1 MGHYVV
7 ELIIWTL
14 IAYLIGCLVGWLL
27 KALFG
32 TVEEPVVAKPE
43 PAPAPV
49 AARPVVA
56 PPPPPKPIEAPKVAV
71 VPPPPPPPPP
81 PAPEP
86 APLAAAHPAKM
97 ERPKGIAG
105 ARNGKPDDLQQI
117 SGIGP
122 KNEKV
127 LHTLGFF
134 HFDQLA
140 AWTEKEIAWVDDHLK
155 FNGRIGREQWV
166 HQASLLAEGKME
178 EFRKLYGTGGLKNAQ
193 GQTESG
199 SRTRR

>member
-134 HFDQLA
+134 HFDQIA
-140 AWTEKEIAWVDDHLK
+140 AWTAEQIDWVDDHLK
-155 FNGRIGREQWV
+155 FNGRIGREEWV
-166 HQASLLAEGKME
+166 EQARLLHAGNDE
-178 EFRKLYGTGGLKNAQ
+178 EF
-193 GQTESG
+193 E
-199 SRTRR
+199 RRFGAKRSK